1 MKELETERL
10 RLRKLRQD
18 DVSKIYYGWAN
29 DSEVTKY
36 LTWNPHESVD
46 VTQQILDTWL
56 AAYQNQQTV
65 RYGIELKETA
75 ELMGMI
81 DIVEYWDEFPVI
93 GYALGKKYWNQ
104 GFMTEAFSAV
114 VSYLF
119 ELGYSKIFI
128 EAEVENLGS
137 NAVIAKNNFQ
147 LIKQEVRPRSQFKE
161 GMVKVNV
168 YQKVNLNLLQ

>member
-1 MKELETERL
+1 MKELETQRL

-18 DVSKIYYGWAN
+18 DAPKIYYGWAN
-29 DSEVTKY
+29 NAEVTKY
-36 LTWNPHESVD
+36 LTWDPHDSID

-75 ELMGMI
+75 ELIGMI
-81 DIVEYWDEFPVI
+81 DIADFWEASPVV
-93 GYALGKKYWNQ
+93 GYVLGEKYWNQ

-137 NAVIAKNNFQ
+137 NAVIIKNNFQ
-147 LIKQEVRPRSQFKE
+147 LIKQEVRPRSQFNE
-161 GMVKVNV
+161 DMVTVNV
-168 YQKVNLNLLQ
+168 YQKWNPSLK